1 MRCSALTGLPPAPA
15 GKTGW
20 PWTVA
25 SAALPASMPDGRPW
39 PRISVVTP
47 SFNQGQFIEETIRS
61 VLLQGYPNLDYIIVD
76 GGSTDASVD
85 IIRRYIP
92 WISSWSSERDDGQSD
107 AINKGLGAATG
118 VIVSW
123 LNSDDLLTL
132 EALYKVARRFA
143 SEDRPAVVC
152 GTAEVRSTDLSA
164 VLWLFNSPPRCAA
177 DILAFPEGRH
187 IGQPSVF
194 ISRELLDFPEPLRR
208 DLNYV
213 MDFELWLRLAKKRE
227 FVTVSDTLSW
237 MRHHDEAKT
246 IRDNYQIYDELE
258 LVIAEYADL
267 VSPQRA
273 AAVIQ
278 ACRQKGARA
287 HVNYALRQTGLH
299 KRLAALSSLLKALKL
314 DRGVLSY
321 QLFYTAMAGIFL
333 PHSPQSRAGTNR

>member
-1 MRCSALTGLPPAPA
+1 MRCPTLFKLPAAPA

-20 PWTVA
+20 PWTVETSQLA
-25 SAALPASMPDGRPW
+25 DTMPDGRQW

-47 SFNQGQFIEETIRS
+47 SFNQGQFIEEAIRS
-61 VLLQGYPNLDYIIVD
+61 VLLQGYPNLEYIVVD
-76 GGSTDASVD
+76 GGSTDASID
-85 IIRRYIP
+85 IIRRYTP
-92 WISSWSSERDDGQSD
+92 WISSWFSERDDGQSD
-107 AINKGLGAATG
+107 AINKGLGVATG
-118 VIVSW
+118 EIVSW
-123 LNSDDLLTL
+123 LNSDDLVTPD
-132 EALYKVARRFA
+132 ALQNVAVRFA
-143 SEDRPAVVC
+143 QENEPTVVC
-152 GTAEVRSTDLSA
+152 GSAEIRSTDLSK
-164 VLWLFNSPPRCAA
+164 VLWTFNSPPTSAA

-194 ISRELLDFPEPLRR
+194 ISGELLDFPEPLRR
-208 DLNYV
+208 DLTYV
-213 MDFELWLRLAKKRE
+213 MDLELWLRVAKRRD

-246 IRDNYQIYDELE
+246 IRDNYRIYDELE

-321 QLFYTAMAGIFL
+321 QPFYTAMAGIFL

>member
-1 MRCSALTGLPPAPA
+1 
-15 GKTGW
+15 
-20 PWTVA
+20 VA
-25 SAALPASMPDGRPW
+25 RAALPASMPEGRPW
-39 PRISVVTP
+39 PRISVITP

-76 GGSTDASVD
+76 GGSTDASID
-85 IIRRYIP
+85 IIRRYTP

-107 AINKGLGAATG
+107 AINKGLEVATG
-118 VIVSW
+118 EILSW

-152 GTAEVRSTDLSA
+152 GTAEVRSTDLST
-164 VLWLFNSPPRCAA
+164 VLWLFDSPPSCAA

-227 FVTVSDTLSW
+227 FVTVPDTLSW

-246 IRDNYQIYDELE
+246 IRDNYRIYDELE
-258 LVIAEYADL
+258 PVISEYADIL
-267 VSPQRA
+267 SPQRA
-273 AAVIQ
+273 AAVIR
-278 ACRQKGARA
+278 ACRRKGARA
-287 HVNYALRQTGLH
+287 HTLNAHRLAGMRRRLEALR
-299 KRLAALSSLLKALKL
+299 SVIKALRL
-314 DRGVLSY
+314 DLGVLFS
-321 QLFYTAMAGIFL
+321 QPFYVAMARIFVPQGL
-333 PHSPQSRAGTNR
+333 QSPMGDE

>member
-1 MRCSALTGLPPAPA
+1 MCGSAE
-15 GKTGW
+15 
-20 PWTVA
+20 
-25 SAALPASMPDGRPW
+25 
-39 PRISVVTP
+39 I
-47 SFNQGQFIEETIRS
+47 
-61 VLLQGYPNLDYIIVD
+61 
-76 GGSTDASVD
+76 
-85 IIRRYIP
+85 
-92 WISSWSSERDDGQSD
+92 
-107 AINKGLGAATG
+107 
-118 VIVSW
+118 
-123 LNSDDLLTL
+123 
-132 EALYKVARRFA
+132 
-143 SEDRPAVVC
+143 
-152 GTAEVRSTDLSA
+152 RSTDLSK
-164 VLWLFNSPPRCAA
+164 VLWTFNSPPTSAA

-194 ISRELLDFPEPLRR
+194 ISGELLDFPEPLRR
-208 DLNYV
+208 DLN
-213 MDFELWLRLAKKRE
+213 LRDGFGAMVAVAKRRD

-246 IRDNYQIYDELE
+246 IRDNYRIYDELE

-321 QLFYTAMAGIFL
+321 QPFYTAMAGIFL